1 MARGVVAIE
10 ACTMAPGGG
19 GVRRTS
25 KVVCTKH
32 QVDEWGGRGERG
44 CAYNEVMMAVS
55 GEEEGG
61 AEERPYTS
69 SRRRLACTPQS
80 TVGTE

>member
-1 MARGVVAIE
+1 MVAIE

-61 AEERPYTS
+61 RGGAPLYLQPEAAGGPAAT
-69 SRRRLACTPQS
+69 A
-80 TVGTE
+80 GTE